1 MIPFLHLGPLTIPTF
16 GLMVATGLL
25 AAAYILQ
32 ADFDRRREQ
41 FVKSGYLKSGG
52 KPSHHDEGF
61 LIIGIAGLAGLVGAR
76 LYHVLE
82 SPRELVAAPSVLIS
96 RFGFAWFGGFLGG
109 FVALVFLAQHFEI
122 PALEFMDLCSPA
134 AAVGYAVG
142 RIGCL
147 LSGDG
152 DYGVPTTLPW
162 GMRFPNGV
170 VPTTERV
177 HPTPLYEFFIW
188 LAIGAFLWHLG
199 TKALRGPKAK
209 GEIFCNYLILT
220 GIARFLIEFIRINP
234 RSFFGLS
241 NAQAASLVSIL
252 AGAVLLWR
260 IKSQFHALKK
270 EHRIVEHIAARGD
283 VLQPEYHR
291 PTPECPH
298 PERWHM
304 YDSMTAEVEVLD
316 FLKSIVTT
324 IKPELV
330 VETGTFSGLS
340 TLRFAEGLK
349 SNGFG
354 RVITCEHDPKVFA
367 ATRGMDR
374 GAERIQPGDENR
386 RTDRYAVLR
395 QRPAAARTGSAQVF
409 AADESI
415 WPDPD
420 ARRELLDE
428 NGPRGRAQAGSR
440 RTDFGAVIAHAAGSG
455 SRPKK
460 RGAQLVLEHL
470 PQNVL
475 QNAAVM
481 IIRNFLRRVRT
492 RDQRKGLYPPVSRF
506 SMHRDRFLGR
516 ERSDAFDFEYFVTR
530 QA

>member
-32 ADFDRRREQ
+32 ADFDRHREQ
-41 FVKSGYLKSGG
+41 FLKSGYLKNGR
-52 KPSHHDEGF
+52 KTSHHDEGF
-61 LIIGIAGLAGLVGAR
+61 LVIGIAGLAGLVGAR

-82 SPRELVAAPSVLIS
+82 SPRELIADPSVLIS

-109 FVALVFLAQHFEI
+109 FLALVYLARHFEI
-122 PALEFMDLCSPA
+122 PTLEFMDLCSPA
-134 AAVGYAVG
+134 AAVGYAIG

-152 DYGVPTTLPW
+152 DYGRPTSWPWPW
-162 GMRFPNGV
+162 GMAFPHGV
-170 VPTTERV
+170 VPTTETCVQWGWPANCRV
-177 HPTPLYEFFIW
+177 YPTPIYEFFIW
-188 LAIGAFLWHLG
+188 MAIAAFLWHLG

-220 GIARFLIEFIRINP
+220 GVARFLIEFIRINP
-234 RSFFGLS
+234 RSFLGLS

-340 TLRFAEGLK
+340 TLRIAEGLQA
-349 SNGFG
+349 NGSG

-367 ATRGMDR
+367 A
-374 GAERIQPGDENR
+374 A
-386 RTDRYAVLR
+386 R
-395 QRPAAARTGSAQVF
+395 QRF
-409 AADESI
+409 ASSGLGQWI
-415 WPDPD
+415 D
-420 ARRELLDE
+420 ARNESSLEMQLAGRIDMLFCDSDPPLREQEVRKFLPQMNPHGLILIHDASSSMKTVRDGALKLE
-428 NGPRGRAQAGSR
+428 AEGLISVLFLPTPRG
-440 RTDFGAVIAHAAGSG
+440 
-455 SRPKK
+455 
-460 RGAQLVLEHL
+460 LVLA
-470 PQNVL
+470 QKKDG
-475 QNAAVM
+475 
-481 IIRNFLRRVRT
+481 RT
-492 RDQRKGLYPPVSRF
+492 
-506 SMHRDRFLGR
+506 
-516 ERSDAFDFEYFVTR
+516 
-530 QA
+530 